1 MHTDPTVAIFDDVTV
16 DIGAKFRTFERQ
28 TCSAFDTRELNREAN
43 ARKRRRKKRPASN
56 VANSSDPFDETR
68 PKKFNLQIYKY
79 HSLGDYPDTIRRYGT
94 TDSYSTE
101 PVSILIHHYMPNY
114 SMLMGSMQMELEH
127 RKPKSRY
134 KRTDKKK
141 PFIKQLA
148 RIERREARLRR
159 IRAKLS
165 KGSSDNTREAV
176 GTTPHE
182 HHHIGVSQNQFE
194 HLGTFLRD
202 HSGDPAIKVRHI
214 CMSRT
219 VHNK

>member
-1 MHTDPTVAIFDDVTV
+1 MEFI
-16 DIGAKFRTFERQ
+16 
-28 TCSAFDTRELNREAN
+28 
-43 ARKRRRKKRPASN
+43 
-56 VANSSDPFDETR
+56 
-68 PKKFNLQIYKY
+68 
-79 HSLGDYPDTIRRYGT
+79 
-94 TDSYSTE
+94 
-101 PVSILIHHYMPNY
+101 
-114 SMLMGSMQMELEH
+114 QMELEH
-127 RKPKSRY
+127 RTPKYRY

-165 KGSSDNTREAV
+165 KDNTREAV
-176 GTTPHE
+176 GNTPHE

-214 CMSRT
+214 SRT
-219 VHNK
+219 AHNK